1 MIVFDKI
8 TTDIL
13 SNFKFQPLVTELLIH
28 GRKLGFSFFLSYFAE
43 PKYIRLNS
51 TQYFI
56 MKIPSK

>member
-13 SNFKFQPLVTELLIH
+13 SNFKFQPIVTVLFIH
-28 GRKLGFSFFLSYFAE
+28 GRKLGFSFFLSYFVV

-56 MKIPSK
+56 MKIPNK